1 MTWSADRSVAGV
13 YCLAGN
19 ACDNGMLQYCLVVI
33 SHAKNVRRRG
43 DVLEMSPLA
52 GSNKDEAAFR
62 DQDDIVM
69 GIRLQ
74 FVPRRRSAV
83 SWDGFESFA
92 LTLAQ
97 AS

>member
-19 ACDNGMLQYCLVVI
+19 ACDNEVLQYCLVVT
-33 SHAKNVRRRG
+33 SDAKDVRGRG

-52 GSNKDEAAFR
+52 GSNKHEAVFRGRGDEVVGMCF
-62 DQDDIVM
+62 Q
-69 GIRLQ
+69 L
-74 FVPRRRSAV
+74 VPRRGSVV
-83 SWDGFESFA
+83 SWDRFESLA

-97 AS
+97 DD